1 MSDGSDL
8 NDDLLAALDEGDSSA
23 GGSRPPAPGDQGSP
37 AATPAAPPPDPSSR
51 APACAMSDVTV
62 SFEGET
68 VLEGV
73 SVAFPANSCTVIMGP
88 SGSGKSTLLK
98 AAAGLA
104 VPDRGSVEI
113 LGVDPAHAGDRE
125 LEALRGR
132 NGFVFQDGALWQNM
146 TLYGNLA
153 LPLQYHHPELTSAG
167 VRERVMRLAREVRA
181 TTRLDLRP
189 AQVSAGE
196 RKVVSFARAIV
207 TEPELLYMDEP
218 TTSIDTE
225 RVDLVIRKLR
235 ELKER
240 LVTIVSVTHNARI
253 ASQIADYVVVMKE
266 GRILR
271 FGTLKEVSRSGDPE
285 VERILTDVLSET
297 ATYDGDI
304 LALLDPDTNAF
315 LE

>member
-1 MSDGSDL
+1 MPDESNL
-8 NDDLLAALDEGDSSA
+8 NDDLLSALES
-23 GGSRPPAPGDQGSP
+23 PPA
-37 AATPAAPPPDPSSR
+37 DPRSLP
-51 APACAMSDVTV
+51 PACALADITV
-62 SFEGET
+62 SFEEEQ
-68 VLEGV
+68 VLDAL
-73 SVAFPANSCTVIMGP
+73 SVAFPAQACTVIMGP

-113 LGVDPAHAGDRE
+113 LGVDPAHASDRE
-125 LEALRGR
+125 LEALRSR

-146 TLYGNLA
+146 TLYQNLA
-153 LPLQYHHPELTSAG
+153 LPLEYHYPDLGVGA
-167 VRERVMRLAREVRA
+167 VRERVVRLARELRA
-181 TTRLDLRP
+181 TTRLHLRP
-189 AQVSAGE
+189 AQVSTGE
-196 RKVVSFARAIV
+196 RKVVSFARAVV
-207 TEPELLYMDEP
+207 TNPELLFMDEP
-218 TTSIDTE
+218 TTSVDTE
-225 RVDLVIRKLR
+225 RVDLLIRKLR
-235 ELKER
+235 ELKDR
-240 LVTIVSVTHNARI
+240 RVTIVSVTHNARI

-271 FGTLKEVSRSGDPE
+271 FGTLKDVSRSGDPE

>member
-1 MSDGSDL
+1 MTDESNP
-8 NDDLLAALDEGDSSA
+8 NDDLLSALDADDSASPDEPVR
-23 GGSRPPAPGDQGSP
+23 GSSNAPRLPDPQSLPPAC
-37 AATPAAPPPDPSSR
+37 TLT
-51 APACAMSDVTV
+51 DVTV
-62 SFEGET
+62 SFEDEDVLDDVT
-68 VLEGV
+68 V
-73 SVAFPANSCTVIMGP
+73 SFPAHACTVIMGP

-104 VPDRGSVEI
+104 VLDHGSVEI
-113 LGVDPAHAGDRE
+113 LGVDPAHAPDGE
-125 LEALRGR
+125 LEALRSH

-153 LPLQYHHPELTSAG
+153 LPLQYHFPDLDAAA
-167 VRERVMRLAREVRA
+167 VRERVMRLARELRA

-207 TEPELLYMDEP
+207 TEPELLFMDEP
-218 TTSIDTE
+218 TTSVDTE
-225 RVDLVIRKLR
+225 RVNLLIRKLR
-235 ELKER
+235 GLKDR
-240 LVTIVSVTHNARI
+240 RVTIVSVTHNARI
-253 ASQIADYVVVMKE
+253 ASQIADYVLVVKE

-271 FGTLKEVSRSGDPE
+271 FGSLKEVSRSGDPE

-304 LALLDPDTNAF
+304 LELLDPDTSTF
-315 LE
+315 LD

>member
-1 MSDGSDL
+1 MPDESNL
-8 NDDLLAALDEGDSSA
+8 NDDLLSALE
-23 GGSRPPAPGDQGSP
+23 
-37 AATPAAPPPDPSSR
+37 APPPDPRSLP
-51 APACAMSDVTV
+51 PACALADITV
-62 SFEGET
+62 SFEEEQ
-68 VLEGV
+68 VLDAL
-73 SVAFPANSCTVIMGP
+73 SVAFPAQACTVIMGP

-113 LGVDPAHAGDRE
+113 LGVDPAHASDRE
-125 LEALRGR
+125 LEALRSR

-146 TLYGNLA
+146 TLYQNLA
-153 LPLQYHHPELTSAG
+153 LPLEYHYPDLGADA
-167 VRERVMRLAREVRA
+167 VRERVVRLARELRA
-181 TTRLDLRP
+181 TTRLHLRP
-189 AQVSAGE
+189 AQVSTGE
-196 RKVVSFARAIV
+196 RKVVSFARAVV
-207 TEPELLYMDEP
+207 TNPELLFMDEP
-218 TTSIDTE
+218 TTSVDTE
-225 RVDLVIRKLR
+225 RVDLLIRKLR
-235 ELKER
+235 ELKDR
-240 LVTIVSVTHNARI
+240 RVTIVSVTHNARI

-271 FGTLKEVSRSGDPE
+271 FGTLKDVSRSGDPE

>member
-1 MSDGSDL
+1 MPDESNL
-8 NDDLLAALDEGDSSA
+8 NDDLLSALES
-23 GGSRPPAPGDQGSP
+23 PPA
-37 AATPAAPPPDPSSR
+37 DPRSLP
-51 APACAMSDVTV
+51 PACALADITV
-62 SFEGET
+62 SFEEEQ
-68 VLEGV
+68 VLDAL
-73 SVAFPANSCTVIMGP
+73 SVAFPAQACTVIMGP

-113 LGVDPAHAGDRE
+113 LGVDPAHASDRE
-125 LEALRGR
+125 LEALRSR

-146 TLYGNLA
+146 TLYQNLA
-153 LPLQYHHPELTSAG
+153 LPLEYHYPDLGADA
-167 VRERVMRLAREVRA
+167 VRERVVRLARELRA
-181 TTRLDLRP
+181 TTRLHLRP
-189 AQVSAGE
+189 AQVSTGE
-196 RKVVSFARAIV
+196 RKVVSFARAVV
-207 TEPELLYMDEP
+207 TNPELLFMDEP
-218 TTSIDTE
+218 TTSVDTE
-225 RVDLVIRKLR
+225 RVDLLIRKLR
-235 ELKER
+235 ELKDR
-240 LVTIVSVTHNARI
+240 RVTIVSVTHNARI

-271 FGTLKEVSRSGDPE
+271 FGTLKDVSRSGDPE

>member
-1 MSDGSDL
+1 MPDESNL
-8 NDDLLAALDEGDSSA
+8 NDDLLSALEA
-23 GGSRPPAPGDQGSP
+23 PPA
-37 AATPAAPPPDPSSR
+37 DPRSLP
-51 APACAMSDVTV
+51 PACALADITV
-62 SFEGET
+62 SFEEEQ
-68 VLEGV
+68 VLDAL
-73 SVAFPANSCTVIMGP
+73 SVAFPAQACTVIMGP

-113 LGVDPAHAGDRE
+113 LGVDPAHASDRE
-125 LEALRGR
+125 LEALRSR

-146 TLYGNLA
+146 TLYQNLA
-153 LPLQYHHPELTSAG
+153 LPLEYHYPDLGADA
-167 VRERVMRLAREVRA
+167 VRERVVRLARELRA
-181 TTRLDLRP
+181 TTRLHLRP
-189 AQVSAGE
+189 AQVSTGE
-196 RKVVSFARAIV
+196 RKVVSFARAVV
-207 TEPELLYMDEP
+207 TNPELLFMDEP
-218 TTSIDTE
+218 TTSVDTE
-225 RVDLVIRKLR
+225 RVDLLIRKLR
-235 ELKER
+235 ELKDR
-240 LVTIVSVTHNARI
+240 RVTIVSVTHNARI

-271 FGTLKEVSRSGDPE
+271 FGTLKDVSRSGDPE